1 MSSPDH
7 FQPLAAYGFGPA
19 QAAAWAEYTSLQPGT
34 QPARVVRVE
43 RNGYRLMTAG
53 GEQEAV
59 WPASHRHRLLD
70 VPVIGDWVACTAP
83 EAEGGLLRIE
93 TVLARRQT
101 LTRAVTRGRRKEEQL
116 LAANLDTVLVMTT
129 QADWDTERLGRYL
142 QAVSLS
148 GAAPVI
154 LLNKADELRGEF
166 LPWAREQLQA
176 QDLATPLLP
185 ISAAAGT
192 GLEALG
198 EILRPAQTAALI
210 GSSGMGKST
219 LTNRLL
225 GGQHTLTGALSDSS
239 GEGHHTTTW
248 RSLYRLP
255 AGSVGAGPC

>member
-1 MSSPDH
+1 
-7 FQPLAAYGFGPA
+7 
-19 QAAAWAEYTSLQPGT
+19 
-34 QPARVVRVE
+34 
-43 RNGYRLMTAG
+43 
-53 GEQEAV
+53 
-59 WPASHRHRLLD
+59 
-70 VPVIGDWVACTAP
+70 
-83 EAEGGLLRIE
+83 
-93 TVLARRQT
+93 VLARRQT

-219 LTNRLL
+219 LT
-225 GGQHTLTGALSDSS
+225 
-239 GEGHHTTTW
+239 
-248 RSLYRLP
+248 
-255 AGSVGAGPC
+255 